1 MTIAF
6 SSTACDVTVPF
17 VPHPALVFDSPHSWR
32 SPPMGVRVAAPEAAL
47 LTSWDAFVDEL
58 FGHAPAAGATLISAR
73 FPRWL
78 IDVNRARDDIDVGMI
93 QGTWPLQAHPTH
105 KSRVGMGV
113 LRRYALPGVSV
124 HEAAIPVLTV
134 QNWLN
139 DFYDPYHHELR
150 HHLDAAH
157 RAHSA
162 VWHVNCHSMKSVGNA
177 MNADNGA
184 RRVDFVISNND
195 GKTSSSDFLHTVAD
209 LLKVRGFSVGIN
221 DPYKGAHLIDAY
233 SDPAM
238 NRHSIQ
244 IEVNR
249 SLYMNEKEFEKND
262 HFCSLQTTLSSV
274 IDELSAYVRA
284 QL

>member
-1 MTIAF
+1 
-6 SSTACDVTVPF
+6 
-17 VPHPALVFDSPHSWR
+17 
-32 SPPMGVRVAAPEAAL
+32 
-47 LTSWDAFVDEL
+47 
-58 FGHAPAAGATLISAR
+58 
-73 FPRWL
+73 
-78 IDVNRARDDIDVGMI
+78 
-93 QGTWPLQAHPTH
+93 
-105 KSRVGMGV
+105 MGV

-124 HEAAIPVLTV
+124 HEAALPVLTV
-134 QNWLN
+134 QNWLK
-139 DFYDPYHHELR
+139 DFYDPYHRELR

-162 VWHVNCHSMKSVGNA
+162 VWHLNCHSMKSVGNA
-177 MNADNGA
+177 MNA
-184 RRVDFVISNND
+184 
-195 GKTSSSDFLHTVAD
+195 DFLHTVAD

-262 HFCSLQTTLSSV
+262 NFSSLQTTLSRV